1 MNLFP
6 PGYEK
11 HQRAAPDE
19 PARFAELRT
28 GKMAKP
34 TQPSASPGVSVLSC
48 GCAATVVL
56 VIVALTLP
64 HITSTVL
71 FALGTWLDVAR

>member
-6 PGYEK
+6 PEYEN

-28 GKMAKP
+28 GKMAEP
-34 TQPSASPGVSVLSC
+34 TPPPVSLGVKVLTYA
-48 GCAATVVL
+48 CAAAIVL
-56 VIVALTLP
+56 AIIALIDL
-64 HITSTVL
+64 
-71 FALGTWLDVAR
+71 AARH

>member
-6 PGYEK
+6 PGYEN

-34 TQPSASPGVSVLSC
+34 TQPPVSPGVSVLSYA
-48 GCAATVVL
+48 CAAAIVL
-56 VIVALTLP
+56 AIIAL
-64 HITSTVL
+64 ID
-71 FALGTWLDVAR
+71 FAARH

>member
-34 TQPSASPGVSVLSC
+34 TPPPVSPGVSVLSYAC
-48 GCAATVVL
+48 PAAIVL
-56 VIVALTLP
+56 AIIALIDL
-64 HITSTVL
+64 S
-71 FALGTWLDVAR
+71 ARH

>member
-34 TQPSASPGVSVLSC
+34 PPPPVSPGVSVLSC
-48 GCAATVVL
+48 ACAAAIVL
-56 VIVALTLP
+56 LMISLIDLA
-64 HITSTVL
+64 
-71 FALGTWLDVAR
+71 ARH

>member
-28 GKMAKP
+28 GKMADP
-34 TQPSASPGVSVLSC
+34 TPPPVSPGVSVLSC
-48 GCAATVVL
+48 ACAAA
-56 VIVALTLP
+56 IVMAIIALIDL
-64 HITSTVL
+64 
-71 FALGTWLDVAR
+71 AARH

>member
-28 GKMAKP
+28 GKMSKP
-34 TQPSASPGVSVLSC
+34 TPPPVSPGRALLTYA
-48 GCAATVVL
+48 CAAAIVL
-56 VIVALTLP
+56 AIIALIDL
-64 HITSTVL
+64 
-71 FALGTWLDVAR
+71 AARH

>member
-6 PGYEK
+6 PGYEN

-28 GKMAKP
+28 GKMADP
-34 TQPSASPGVSVLSC
+34 TPPHVSLGVRVLTYA
-48 GCAATVVL
+48 CAAAIVL
-56 VIVALTLP
+56 VIIAFIDL
-64 HITSTVL
+64 
-71 FALGTWLDVAR
+71 AARH